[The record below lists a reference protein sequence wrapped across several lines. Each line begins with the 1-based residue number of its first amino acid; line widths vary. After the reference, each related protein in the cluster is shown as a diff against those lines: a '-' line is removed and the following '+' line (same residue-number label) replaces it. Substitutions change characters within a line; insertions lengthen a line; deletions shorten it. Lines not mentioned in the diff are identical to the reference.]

1 MLLRLTGN
9 CRLAQTVEHS
19 IAATLPFLLG
29 SGFPS
34 AGIAVLLGWS
44 IGLTALGALGYRRAT
59 ANSTR

>member
-1 MLLRLTGN
+1 
-9 CRLAQTVEHS
+9 VEHS